1 MSCGSQSR
9 SLDRFWAPTSGPTA
23 AASRC
28 PWVTWCKGG
37 AWFVTRM
44 TPWYTLGLASLET
57 EEACRERLVRFVQF
71 ELKLSHHTS
80 TSRCLHLHVGMET
93 FCPQVTKGAGT
104 IRPCLNV
111 AF

>member
-28 PWVTWCKGG
+28 SWVTWCMGG

-44 TPWYTLGLASLET
+44 MPWYTWGLATPEAG
-57 EEACRERLVRFVQF
+57 EACRERLVRFVQF
-71 ELKLSHHTS
+71 ELKLSHYTTTS
-80 TSRCLHLHVGMET
+80 CCLHLHVGMET
-93 FCPQVTKGAGT
+93 FCPQVTKDAKEPGQFV
-104 IRPCLNV
+104 PV
-111 AF
+111 